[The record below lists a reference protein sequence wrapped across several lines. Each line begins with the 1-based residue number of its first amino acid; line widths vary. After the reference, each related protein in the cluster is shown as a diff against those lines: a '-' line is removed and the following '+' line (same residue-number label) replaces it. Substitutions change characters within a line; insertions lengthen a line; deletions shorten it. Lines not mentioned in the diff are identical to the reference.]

1 MYINYFSL
9 LMEGCSFTC
18 ISKLY
23 DIYKERIITDRG
35 RGSGVGKIF
44 IFFFIL
50 LQSSRTT
57 GQDGECEFADS
68 PAPLQR
74 HQGAAPL
81 RPRAVWLLPPVCC
94 RGGGP
99 RKPDSHTSAIHQV
112 GVRDCFRNNSRCK
125 DIWWI
130 VRCIWRRTCQSNK
143 LVFQVAEI

>member
-1 MYINYFSL
+1 MLHHLKKGLQMYILHIFRQQLSFSTCISITSSIY
-9 LMEGCSFTC
+9 MEECSFTC

-23 DIYKERIITDRG
+23 DIYKENYYRQG
-35 RGSGVGKIF
+35 QGEWVGKIF
-44 IFFFIL
+44 IFFFVL

-81 RPRAVWLLPPVCC
+81 CPRAVRLLPPVCC
-94 RGGGP
+94 RGDGP

-112 GVRDCFRNNSRCK
+112 GVRDGRSFH
-125 DIWWI
+125 
-130 VRCIWRRTCQSNK
+130 
-143 LVFQVAEI
+143 